1 MSEKKKMGCM
11 IVAVIVILLVVF
23 GGGGMVV
30 YKKYND
36 LEKVIN
42 SKIQEIPEFNKK
54 QLEEKIAKELDLELP
69 VEEPYMNKSEVEKTI
84 KKELRTLALEVYTT
98 KDLEKRIAAVKE
110 KYNNLPSIGDTIEIK
125 LKSGK
130 TIKGKYNG
138 ITEEDG
144 FEYANIDNKPYKMFD
159 VDPVYYWMFN
169 DLVALDLQS
178 NKVKKI
184 RKEIA
189 EKRKAVIAVKQREIE
204 KKIYLA
210 NGYMKQGQKWVAV
223 YDVFMEQ
230 YKKEKKKFE
239 KEYRKKIVDIYEEN
253 KLFGIMKIDGVQDS
267 IKNINFKDLDIVNQI
282 KGEDKSE
289 EKKEDSK
296 LKE

>member
-11 IVAVIVILLVVF
+11 IFIVIVILLVVF

-30 YKKYND
+30 SEKYNE

-42 SKIQEIPEFNKK
+42 RKIQEIPKFDKK
-54 QLEEKIAKELDLELP
+54 QLEEKIAKELNLELP
-69 VEEPYMNKSEVEKTI
+69 VEEPYMNKLEVEKTI
-84 KKELRTLALEVYTT
+84 KKELKALTLEVYST
-98 KDLEKRIAAVKE
+98 KDLEKRIAVVKN
-110 KYNNLPSIGDTIEIK
+110 KYNNLPSIGDKVEIK
-125 LKSGK
+125 LKNGK

-138 ITEEDG
+138 ITEENG
-144 FEYANIDNKPYKMFD
+144 FEYANIGKKSYKMFD
-159 VDPVYYWMFN
+159 IDPEYYWMFN
-169 DLVALDLQS
+169 DLVALDIIS

-189 EKRKAVIAVKQREIE
+189 EKRKAVIAAKHDEIE
-204 KKIYLA
+204 NKIYLA
-210 NGYMKQGQKWVAV
+210 NGYMKQGQKWVPV
-223 YDVFMEQ
+223 YDVFMDK
-230 YKKEKKKFE
+230 YKKGKKKFE
-239 KEYRKKIVDIYEEN
+239 DEYRKKIEDIYEDN

-267 IKNINFKDLDIVNQI
+267 LKNVNFKDFDIIDQI
-282 KGEDKSE
+282 KGEKKQ

>member
-11 IVAVIVILLVVF
+11 IIAVIVILFVVF

-30 YKKYND
+30 YKRYNK

-42 SKIQEIPEFNKK
+42 TKIQEIPEFSQK
-54 QLEEKIAKELDLELP
+54 QLEERIAKELDLELP
-69 VEEPYMNKSEVEKTI
+69 VEEPYMNKSEVEKAI

-98 KDLEKRIAAVKE
+98 KNLEKRIAVIKD
-110 KYNNLPSIGDTIEIK
+110 KYNNLPSIGDKIEIK
-125 LKSGK
+125 LKNGK

-144 FEYANIDNKPYKMFD
+144 FEYAKIGKKSYKMFD
-159 VDPVYYWMFN
+159 IDPVYYWMFN

-184 RKEIA
+184 RKEIS
-189 EKRKAVIAVKQREIE
+189 EKRKAVIAVKHDEVE

-223 YDVFMEQ
+223 YDVFMDK

-239 KEYRKKIVDIYEEN
+239 EEYRKKIVDIYEEN

-267 IKNINFKDLDIVNQI
+267 IKNVNFKDLDIIKQI
-282 KGEDKSE
+282 KGEEKPE